1 MESFAD
7 LIDRLAE
14 FYGPL
19 PLPPADP
26 FGFYVWEVL
35 GTRTTGGR
43 RDAAMAALRRIPALT
58 PDSLRKLGRGR
69 LEAVVRQC
77 GPFVDERLAA
87 LDAGIDVFRR
97 QHAFHRT
104 TSGSAATG
112 VAGLTRPAAPGAR
125 RRLAPA
131 AVHRGEPVVP
141 VDAGTA
147 RVATRLGLV
156 HSQANLR
163 RLTRDVRRA
172 LGAALPAELSER
184 RRAVLYLQHHAE
196 HTCVESSPHCGVC
209 PLVEG
214 CAEGRR
220 LKAREG
226 RYGVSLLPSWCAAA
240 ESSYRPEANLRK
252 TSPVTTA
259 V

>member
-1 MESFAD
+1 MGSFAD

-43 RDAAMAALRRIPALT
+43 RDTAMAALRRIPALT

-97 QHAFHRT
+97 QQHFIERLGGPLRQAWLASRDLPHLGHAGALRLLMF
-104 TSGSAATG
+104 TG
-112 VAGLTRPAAPGAR
+112 DSQVVSVDPGM
-125 RRLAPA
+125 
-131 AVHRGEPVVP
+131 
-141 VDAGTA
+141 A
-147 RVATRLGLV
+147 RVATRIGIAEARPNV
-156 HSQANLR
+156 R

-172 LGAALPAELSER
+172 LDAALPRERSDR
-184 RRAVLYLQHHAE
+184 RRAVLYLHHHAE
-196 HTCVESSPHCGVC
+196 HSCVESSPHCGVC
-209 PLVEG
+209 PLLEG
-214 CAEGRR
+214 CAEGQRTV
-220 LKAREG
+220 G
-226 RYGVSLLPSWCAAA
+226 PSSTPPAAGA
-240 ESSYRPEANLRK
+240 GP
-252 TSPVTTA
+252 
-259 V
+259 